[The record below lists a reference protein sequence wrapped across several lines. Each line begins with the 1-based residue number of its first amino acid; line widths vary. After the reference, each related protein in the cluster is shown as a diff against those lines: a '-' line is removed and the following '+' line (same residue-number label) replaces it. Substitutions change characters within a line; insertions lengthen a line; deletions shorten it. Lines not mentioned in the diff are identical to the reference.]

1 MSEITSKFYKDQIM
15 ELIRIVKI
23 NQDKI
28 RFLEER
34 INNLE
39 LEKNI
44 NKEIYNFS
52 DTQKKVNTNVII
64 DENQKMIN
72 DMIEYVLR

>member
-1 MSEITSKFYKDQIM
+1 MSEITSKFYKDQIK

-28 RFLEER
+28 QFLEER
-34 INNLE
+34 IYNLE

-44 NKEIYNFS
+44 NNIS
-52 DTQKKVNTNVII
+52 DIQKKVNTNVSI
-64 DENQKMIN
+64 DESQKMIN
-72 DMIEYVLR
+72 DMIEYVLN

>member
-1 MSEITSKFYKDQIM
+1 MSEITSKFYKDQIK

-28 RFLEER
+28 QFLEER
-34 INNLE
+34 IYNLE

-44 NKEIYNFS
+44 NNIS
-52 DTQKKVNTNVII
+52 DIQKKVNTNVSI
-64 DENQKMIN
+64 DESQKMIN
-72 DMIEYVLR
+72 DMLEFVLN

>member
-1 MSEITSKFYKDQIM
+1 MSEITSKFYKDQIK

-28 RFLEER
+28 QFLEER
-34 INNLE
+34 IYNLE

-44 NKEIYNFS
+44 NNIS
-52 DTQKKVNTNVII
+52 DIQKKVNTNVSL

-72 DMIEYVLR
+72 DMIEYVLN